1 MMDGTLSGHAC
12 LRGHSN
18 NTMCAKNVGL
28 HSQNREAKI
37 LLMPRNS
44 SLKEIFKISR
54 TDYETAVWVSHLGQ
68 CSSTG
73 GPQGFYH
80 FVKNYNCRHNFIKI
94 KKVNATKSSRNIKM
108 SKF

>member
-54 TDYETAVWVSHLGQ
+54 TDYETAVWVSHLG
-68 CSSTG
+68 
-73 GPQGFYH
+73 FYH

-94 KKVNATKSSRNIKM
+94 KKKSTLQNHSET
-108 SKF
+108 SK